1 MFVKA
6 RDVSIASRL
15 WLVAHEMCPPFANQ
29 VILEGRGRLNVEE
42 WIRAVKLASDA
53 NPGSRLVL
61 RGHLG
66 MSRWVDSGQTPP
78 LRMIDAGDWDGC
90 SSEGAPFLEKSFF
103 PRRGPMAEVV
113 LIQGDP
119 LRVAFRSHH
128 AVMDGRGTV
137 FWAEEIFR
145 VLRGESPLGSDTAIT
160 ENALLNISKQKL
172 GTPIQHNYIAPTGRA
187 IGNEPGVIWKRTRI
201 SGRYPRLLIQIILL
215 TAREAWKHGSGPVRL
230 GIPVDLRA
238 RRKGL
243 RSTGNLTNALFLEIT
258 PDTTLESLDAE
269 LAFRLREQRDG
280 QLTWEDKI
288 ISHLPLS
295 VLDMLLSKET
305 RRSHRSGNY
314 RFSGFVSNMG
324 RFSMEG
330 FSGGGFHADMYWAVP
345 VCMESVPFSLV
356 LTGAGDFVD
365 MILAM
370 PRALANQQV
379 LDETLGRIGSG
390 LVTETR

>member
-15 WLVAHEMCPPFANQ
+15 WLVAHELCPPFANQ
-29 VILEGRGRLNVEE
+29 VIVEGHGRFDSEE
-42 WIRAVKLASDA
+42 WIRAIKLASDA

-61 RGHLG
+61 RGHMG

-90 SSEGAPFLEKSFF
+90 SSEGSPFLEKSFF

-128 AVMDGRGTV
+128 ALMDGRGTV
-137 FWAEEIFR
+137 FWAEDIFR

-160 ENALLNISKQKL
+160 ENDLLNISNQKL
-172 GTPIQHNYIAPTGRA
+172 STPLQHNYIAPTGRV
-187 IGNEPGVIWKRTRI
+187 IGDEPGIIWKRTRI
-201 SGRYPRLLIQIILL
+201 RGRYPRLLIQIMLL

-238 RRKGL
+238 RREGL

-269 LAFRLREQRDG
+269 LASRLREQRDG

-288 ISHLPLS
+288 IAHVPLF
-295 VLDMLLSKET
+295 VLNRALKAET
-305 RRSHRSGNY
+305 RRSHRTGNY

-330 FSGGGFHADMYWAVP
+330 LSGGGFNAEMYWAVP
-345 VCMESVPFSLV
+345 VCTESIPFSLV
-356 LTGAGDFVD
+356 LSGAGDSVD
-365 MILAM
+365 IVLAM
-370 PRALANQQV
+370 PRALASQHV
-379 LDETLGRIGSG
+379 LEETLGRICSG
-390 LVTETR
+390 LVTAPR

>member
-15 WLVAHEMCPPFANQ
+15 WVAAHELCPPIANQ
-29 VILEGRGRLNVEE
+29 VIVEGHGRFDSEK

-53 NPGSRLVL
+53 NPGSRLLL

-90 SSEGAPFLEKSFF
+90 GSEGAPFLEKSFF

-128 AVMDGRGTV
+128 ALMDGRGTV

-145 VLRGESPLGSDTAIT
+145 ALRGEKPLGSDTAIT
-160 ENALLNISKQKL
+160 ENDLLNISKQKL
-172 GTPIQHNYIAPTGRA
+172 STPLQHHYIAPTGRV
-187 IGNEPGVIWKRTRI
+187 IGNEPGIRWKRNRI
-201 SGRYPRLLIQIILL
+201 RGRYPRLLLQVILL
-215 TAREAWKHGSGPVRL
+215 AAREAWKHGSGPVRL

-258 PDTTLESLDAE
+258 PDTTLESLDAD
-269 LAFRLREQRDG
+269 LASRLREQRDG

-288 ISHLPLS
+288 ISQVPLF
-295 VLDMLLSKET
+295 VLDMALRSET
-305 RRSHRSGNY
+305 RRSHRTGSY

-330 FSGGGFHADMYWAVP
+330 FSGGGFHAEMYWAVP

-356 LTGAGDFVD
+356 LSGAGDSVD
-365 MILAM
+365 IILAI
-370 PRALANQQV
+370 PRALADQRI
-379 LDETLGRIGSG
+379 LEETLSRICSG
-390 LVTETR
+390 LVIAQR

>member
-15 WLVAHEMCPPFANQ
+15 WLVAHELYPPFANQ
-29 VILEGRGRLNVEE
+29 VIVEGHGRFDSEE

-61 RGHLG
+61 RGYMG

-90 SSEGAPFLEKSFF
+90 SSAGSPFLKKSFS
-103 PRRGPMAEVV
+103 PWRGPMAEVV

-128 AVMDGRGTV
+128 ALMDGRGTI
-137 FWAEEIFR
+137 FWAEDIFR

-160 ENALLNISKQKL
+160 ENELLNISNQKL
-172 GTPIQHNYIAPTGRA
+172 STPLQHNYIAPTGGA
-187 IGNEPGVIWKRTRI
+187 IGNEPGIIWKRTRI
-201 SGRYPRLLIQIILL
+201 RGRYPRLLIQVMLL
-215 TAREAWKHGSGPVRL
+215 TAREAWQHGNGPVRL
-230 GIPVDLRA
+230 GISVDLRA
-238 RRKGL
+238 RREGI

-258 PDTTLESLDAE
+258 PDTTIESLDAE
-269 LAFRLREQRDG
+269 LASRLREQRDG

-288 ISHLPLS
+288 IAHVPLF
-295 VLDMLLSKET
+295 VLNMALRAET
-305 RRSHRSGNY
+305 RRSHRTGNY

-330 FSGGGFHADMYWAVP
+330 FSGGGFNAEMYWAVP
-345 VCMESVPFSLV
+345 VCTESIPFSLV
-356 LTGAGDFVD
+356 LSGAGDSVD
-365 MILAM
+365 LVLSM
-370 PRALANQQV
+370 PRALANQQI
-379 LDETLGRIGSG
+379 LEKTLGRICSG
-390 LVTETR
+390 LVTAQR